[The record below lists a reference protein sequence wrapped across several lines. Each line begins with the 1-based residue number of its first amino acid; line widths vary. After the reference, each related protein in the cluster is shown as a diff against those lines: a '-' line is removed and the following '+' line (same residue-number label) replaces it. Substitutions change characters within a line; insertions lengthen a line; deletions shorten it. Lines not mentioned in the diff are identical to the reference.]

1 MMSSFVKF
9 LRPLMVTLLVMGS
22 SLLIAQS
29 TTDGAIGGTV
39 YDSHGAVVANAK
51 ITVRNNGTNAEK
63 AATTNDSGYF
73 RVTASAA
80 SEPIPSISRSRALL
94 PTKPKK

>member
-22 SLLIAQS
+22 TLLVAQS

-39 YDSHGAVVANAK
+39 YDTHGAVVANAK
-51 ITVRNNGTNAEK
+51 SHCSQQRNQRMKRPPLRMTPDTFA
-63 AATTNDSGYF
+63 
-73 RVTASAA
+73 
-80 SEPIPSISRSRALL
+80 
-94 PTKPKK
+94 